1 MFNEP
6 IPAKTI
12 PRVQGRRLLK
22 GKNHRFQQT
31 QGPCQKK
38 TPVPTFGNNTRD
50 SALCSWMIFHHF
62 AHIHHHTDIIRL
74 WVNTCFLVIKIF
86 QLTLQNDKS
95 LTTHFRLIFEFRLPK
110 RILRISIAIQTMLST
125 AGAKSTSGN

>member
-1 MFNEP
+1 MFNKP
-6 IPAKTI
+6 IPAKTL
-12 PRVQGRRLLK
+12 PCLQGRRLRE
-22 GKNHRFQQT
+22 KNQGFQQT

-74 WVNTCFLVIKIF
+74 WVNTGFLLINIF
-86 QLTLQNDKS
+86 QLTIQNDKS
-95 LTTHFRLIFEFRLPK
+95 LTSLFRLIFEFRLPK
-110 RILRISIAIQTMLST
+110 GILRTSIAIRTMLST

>member
-22 GKNHRFQQT
+22 GKNPRFQQT

-74 WVNTCFLVIKIF
+74 WVKTCFLLIKIF

-110 RILRISIAIQTMLST
+110 RILRTSIAIQTMLST